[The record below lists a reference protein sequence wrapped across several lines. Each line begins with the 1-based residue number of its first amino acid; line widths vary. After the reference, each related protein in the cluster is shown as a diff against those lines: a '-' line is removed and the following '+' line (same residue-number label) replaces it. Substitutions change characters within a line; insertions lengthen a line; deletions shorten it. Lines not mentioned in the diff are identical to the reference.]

1 MLINLFNTVK
11 SSGVPCS
18 LRELLDLIAALD
30 AKIVHADMNDFYY
43 LSRSLL
49 VKDEK
54 YYDKFDKAF
63 EVYFKG
69 MNKLEDIFQVLIPED
84 WLRKEFE
91 KQLTEEELNKIKTLG
106 GLEKLLEEFKKRF
119 EEQKERHQGGDKWIG
134 TGGTSPFGNSGQNP
148 EGIRVGGIGGGK
160 KAVKVWE
167 QRQYKNLDDSLVI
180 GTRNIKMALR
190 RLRKF
195 VRQSNNLELDMPNTI
210 KSTAKN
216 GGILDINMV
225 PEKTNAVKVLIFFD
239 VGGSMDP
246 YVRLCEE
253 LFSAIKTELKNLEYF
268 YFHNCIYETVWKDNK
283 RRTQERY
290 PMQELINKFSS
301 DYKVIIVGDA
311 TMAPYEITNSG
322 GSIEHW
328 NEEPGIV
335 WLKKLSDHFEKI
347 AWLNPVPDDHW
358 DYTSSVC
365 IIRDAFDQRM
375 YALTLKGL
383 ETAMTD
389 LSK

>member
-1 MLINLFNTVK
+1 M
-11 SSGVPCS
+11 
-18 LRELLDLIAALD
+18 E
-30 AKIVHADMNDFYY
+30 
-43 LSRSLL
+43 
-49 VKDEK
+49 
-54 YYDKFDKAF
+54 
-63 EVYFKG
+63 
-69 MNKLEDIFQVLIPED
+69 
-84 WLRKEFE
+84 
-91 KQLTEEELNKIKTLG
+91 
-106 GLEKLLEEFKKRF
+106 
-119 EEQKERHQGGDKWIG
+119 
-134 TGGTSPFGNSGQNP
+134 P
-148 EGIRVGGIGGGK
+148 EGLLHLETLVRILKVFVLVAVGVVK
-160 KAVKVWE
+160 KLVKVWE

-239 VGGSMDP
+239 VGGPMDP

-311 TMAPYEITNSG
+311 TM
-322 GSIEHW
+322 GS
-328 NEEPGIV
+328 
-335 WLKKLSDHFEKI
+335 L
-347 AWLNPVPDDHW
+347 
-358 DYTSSVC
+358 
-365 IIRDAFDQRM
+365 
-375 YALTLKGL
+375 
-383 ETAMTD
+383 
-389 LSK
+389 